1 MSANYVMEG
10 TTNKVKMV
18 LECAK
23 VGNYQSDTY
32 KPVGV
37 VVDDT

>member
-32 KPVGV
+32 KPVGGGGR
-37 VVDDT
+37 